1 MADLSQLSIETIQAL
16 ASQRIGRQ
24 LGFVDGAIVEPLS
37 EATFDDVSPIDGTL
51 LCRVANCGDEDVDRA
66 VRSARQA
73 FEDRRWSGLAPRER
87 KKILLKF
94 ADLIERQSFE
104 LAVLECRDMGMPIA
118 IAVNINLPAAVES
131 IRWHAEA
138 ADKVY
143 DEIAPT
149 GDGALALIV
158 REPLGVIAAIVPW
171 NFPLM
176 IAAWKLGPALAAGN
190 SVILKPAEQSPL
202 TALRLGA
209 LALEAGIPSG
219 VLNVLPGLGEV
230 TGKALALH
238 GDVDALAFTGST
250 EVGKLL
256 LHYSSRSN
264 MKRVSLECG
273 GKTPNIVLSDAPDLD
288 VAARAAA
295 FGIFNNQGQ
304 VCNAGSRLLVHRD
317 IHDAFLEK
325 VTSVARS
332 LKVGNPLDPTSQLGT
347 LVDGKQLTRVEHYVD
362 IGQKEG
368 AMLITGGKRV
378 DIDKAGFYFE
388 PTIFDQ
394 VSNDMTI
401 AREEIFGP
409 VLSTLTFAD
418 VGEAIS
424 IANDSPYG
432 LGAALWTSD
441 LNTAHKAAKGLRAG
455 TVFVNAFGGVDMTVP
470 FGGFKQ
476 SGNGRDRSLHALEKV
491 TDIKTTWINLS

>member
-1 MADLSQLSIETIQAL
+1 MAGPLPFTVESIQTL
-16 ASQRIGRQ
+16 ASTKLKPQEA
-24 LGFVDGAIVEPLS
+24 FVNGVWAAALS
-37 EATFDDVSPIDGTL
+37 DSVFDDHSPIDGAL
-51 LCRVANCGDEDVDRA
+51 LCQVANCGAEDVDRA
-66 VRSARQA
+66 VRISRAA

-87 KKILLKF
+87 KRILLKF
-94 ADLIERQSFE
+94 ADLIEAHALE
-104 LAVLECRDMGMPIA
+104 LAVLESRDMGMPIA
-118 IAVNINLPAAVES
+118 VAMNVNLPAAVES

-143 DEIAPT
+143 DEIAPV
-149 GDGALALIV
+149 GDGALALIM

-176 IAAWKLGPALAAGN
+176 ITAWKLGPALAAGN

-202 TALRLGA
+202 TACRLGE
-209 LALEAGIPSG
+209 LAVEAGIPPG

-256 LHYSSRSN
+256 LHYASRSN
-264 MKRVSLECG
+264 MKRVNLECG
-273 GKTPNIVLSDAPDLD
+273 GKTPNIVMSDAPDLD

-304 VCNAGSRLLVHRD
+304 VCNAGSRLLVQQD
-317 IHDAFLEK
+317 IHDVFLDK
-325 VTSVARS
+325 VCTVARS

-347 LVDGKQLTRVEHYVD
+347 LVDGGQLSRVQHYVDGGLKEGARLILGGQQLTREQPGY
-362 IGQKEG
+362 
-368 AMLITGGKRV
+368 
-378 DIDKAGFYFE
+378 YFE
-388 PTIFDQ
+388 PTIFDG

-409 VLSTLTFAD
+409 VLSTLTFTD
-418 VGEAIS
+418 VEEAIT

-432 LGAALWTSD
+432 LGAALWTRD
-441 LNTAHKAAKGLRAG
+441 LTTAHRTARRIRAG